1 MAGET
6 TITVEGNLTADPELR
21 FTPAGAAVA
30 NFTIASTP
38 RTFDKQT
45 NQWKEGDTLFLRCS
59 AWRGLGENCA
69 ESLRKGMAVI
79 AVGNLKM
86 RSYEHEGQKKT
97 STELDVLNIG
107 PALKFATASVTRNE
121 RSGGGTSAPAA
132 SGGGVT
138 QSTGGASST
147 DAWSTSAPAFS
158 DEPPF

>member
-6 TITVEGNLTADPELR
+6 TITIEGNLTADPELR

-45 NQWKEGDTLFLRCS
+45 NSWKEGDTLFLRCS

-69 ESLRKGMAVI
+69 ESLRKGMSVI

-86 RSYEHEGQKKT
+86 RSYDHEGQKKT
-97 STELDVLNIG
+97 STELDILNIG
-107 PALKFATASVTRNE
+107 PALKFASAVVTRNE
-121 RSGGGTSAPAA
+121 RSTGGGSSAPTA
-132 SGGGVT
+132 GVT
-138 QSTGGASST
+138 QSSGGASST
-147 DAWSTSAPAFS
+147 DAWSTSAPAFG